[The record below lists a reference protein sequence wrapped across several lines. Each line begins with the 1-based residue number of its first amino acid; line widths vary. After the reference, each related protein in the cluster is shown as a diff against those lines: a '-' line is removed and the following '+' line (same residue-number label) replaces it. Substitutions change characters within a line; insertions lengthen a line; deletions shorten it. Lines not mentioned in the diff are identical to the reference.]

1 MIKTKDGVY
10 IIGIDHGYGNIKT
23 ANTVTPT
30 GITAYDSEPTFTGNV
45 LESGGVYFTI
55 GEGHKP
61 YIINKAEDEDYFHLT
76 QYAIARELA
85 REGVFEADVH
95 IAAGLPLTWVRAQR
109 DSFREYLMQQ
119 ESMEFTLNKKHFT
132 VRIVGC
138 NVYPQGYPA
147 IINKLSEMNG
157 TTMLADIGNGTMN
170 IMYFLNRRPIESK
183 CYTEKM
189 GVNQCLI
196 AAKNEVMN
204 RYGVTIDDTIIEQI
218 IRTGNV
224 ECRVAGNTVSY
235 RHPEYRDKNG
245 QLVSIR
251 GSKLGKRYTK
261 GGIEDV
267 IKTSGRAFFQNADK
281 TLRRAFDKPCVYADG
296 EGGRGGERQRSGDI
310 DSGGNRAVQDTAG
323 LFAGYAQ
330 KVRRTERESAQT
342 HKPAKRV

>member
-10 IIGIDHGYGNIKT
+10 VIGIDHGYGNIKT
-23 ANTVTPT
+23 VNTVTPT
-30 GITAYDSEPTFTGNV
+30 GITAYDSEPTFSGNV

-55 GEGHKP
+55 GEGHKA
-61 YIINKAEDEDYFHLT
+61 YIINEAEDEDYFHIT

-85 REGVFEADVH
+85 RENITEADVH
-95 IAAGLPLTWVRAQR
+95 IAAGLPLTWVRTQR

-119 ESMEFTLNKKHFT
+119 ESMEFTLNKKHFS

-218 IRTGNV
+218 IRTGKADISQRYLDTIRTVISVYCNRIFETLQKYEYDSDLMRLFIV
-224 ECRVAGNTVSY
+224 GGGARVIRSFGKYDADRVTIVDDICAAAKGF
-235 RHPEYRDKNG
+235 EYLASV
-245 QLVSIR
+245 QL
-251 GSKLGKRYTK
+251 
-261 GGIEDV
+261 
-267 IKTSGRAFFQNADK
+267 
-281 TLRRAFDKPCVYADG
+281 
-296 EGGRGGERQRSGDI
+296 
-310 DSGGNRAVQDTAG
+310 
-323 LFAGYAQ
+323 
-330 KVRRTERESAQT
+330 
-342 HKPAKRV
+342 AKR

>member
-10 IIGIDHGYGNIKT
+10 VIGIDHGYGNIKT

-30 GITAYDSEPTFTGNV
+30 GITAYDSEPTFSGNV
-45 LESGGVYFTI
+45 LESDSVFYTI

-95 IAAGLPLTWVRAQR
+95 IAAGLPLTWVRTQR

-119 ESMEFTLNKKHFT
+119 ESMEFTLNKKLFS

-138 NVYPQGYPA
+138 NIYPQGYPA
-147 IINKLSEMNG
+147 IIGKLSEMNG

-204 RYGVTIDDTIIEQI
+204 RYGVTIDETIIEQI
-218 IRTGNV
+218 IRTGKADISQRYLDTIRTVISVYCNRIFETLQKYEYDPDLMRLFIV
-224 ECRVAGNTVSY
+224 GGGARV
-235 RHPEYRDKNG
+235 
-245 QLVSIR
+245 IR
-251 GSKLGKRYTK
+251 GFGKYDTDRVTIVDDICAAAK
-261 GGIEDV
+261 GFEYLA
-267 IKTSGRAFFQNADK
+267 SLQ
-281 TLRRAFDKPCVYADG
+281 L
-296 EGGRGGERQRSGDI
+296 
-310 DSGGNRAVQDTAG
+310 
-323 LFAGYAQ
+323 
-330 KVRRTERESAQT
+330 
-342 HKPAKRV
+342 AKR